1 MSTTTSEIPQAPSPA
16 AETRSAS
23 TGDERGFLR
32 RYTWWLVALGV
43 LVLSAV
49 IVRALGTRPGYDPYG
64 WLIWGRETLAGTLDL
79 GGAPSWKPLPYLFT
93 VPVLGVRAF
102 RAVAVDDHVGR
113 DLAGRRRSSPAGSPT
128 G

>member
-16 AETRSAS
+16 TETRSAS
-23 TGDERGFLR
+23 PGDEQGFLR

-79 GGAPSWKPLPYLFT
+79 GGAPSWKPLPFLFT
-93 VPVLGVRAF
+93 APFGLFGV
-102 RAVAVDDHVGR
+102 VDSG
-113 DLAGRRRSSPAGSPT
+113 
-128 G
+128 